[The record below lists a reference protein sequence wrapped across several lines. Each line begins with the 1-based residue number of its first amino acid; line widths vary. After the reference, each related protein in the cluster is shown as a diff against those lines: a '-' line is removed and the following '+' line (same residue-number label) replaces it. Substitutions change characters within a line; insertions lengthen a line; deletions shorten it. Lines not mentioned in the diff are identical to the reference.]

1 MPTTKTPTRSCIVQT
16 RNLKKVF
23 GIYDELIN
31 RPQGDPGI
39 LLIYGDPG
47 LGKTCASCELFLEH
61 EGVLLGVLPGW
72 TQRAMVTSLLTEMG
86 FEPRGNTVERT
97 EQAIQAL
104 AQEPRPIFVDELE
117 CLFGDVKLLETL
129 RILHD
134 RTGCPLVLI
143 GATGV
148 ELKIK
153 RLKQLSSRIFYWC
166 KFTAADLDDARL
178 LAEAVLPNLR
188 LQGPLLNEVWKISGG
203 NMRDMKSALGQIG
216 DFAINAQISQVGLD
230 DWGSNR
236 KFFFRQGGR

>member
-1 MPTTKTPTRSCIVQT
+1 VTTTKTPTRSRIVQT

-23 GIYDELIN
+23 GIFDELLG

-39 LLIYGDPG
+39 LLIFGDPG
-47 LGKTCASCELFLEH
+47 LGKTWAGCELFLEH

-72 TQRAMVTSLLTEMG
+72 TQRAMVSSLLLEMG
-86 FEPRGNTVERT
+86 QEPRGNTVERT

-143 GATGV
+143 GASGV

-153 RLKQLSSRIFYWC
+153 RLKQLASRIFYWC
-166 KFTAADLDDARL
+166 KFTAADLEDARL
-178 LAEAVLPNLR
+178 LAEVVLPNVR
-188 LQGPLLNEVWKISGG
+188 VQDSLLNEVWKVAGG

-216 DFAINAQISQVGLD
+216 EFAANADLAEVGLD
-230 DWGSNR
+230 HWGTTR